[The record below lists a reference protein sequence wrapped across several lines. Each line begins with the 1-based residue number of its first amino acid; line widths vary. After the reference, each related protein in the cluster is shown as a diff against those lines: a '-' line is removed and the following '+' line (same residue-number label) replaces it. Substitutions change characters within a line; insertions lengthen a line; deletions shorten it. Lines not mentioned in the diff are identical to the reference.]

1 MAPNDAEMPNQ
12 RALSEDLQEI
22 TKHLASLRK
31 DLDNL
36 AGSISRTGHHQAD
49 HLQEQASEALGA
61 VGDAVRRDPLT
72 SLAIAL
78 GIGFLLGILL
88 RR

>member
-36 AGSISRTGHHQAD
+36 VGSISRTGDHQAE

-61 VGDAVRRDPLT
+61 AGDAVRRDPLT